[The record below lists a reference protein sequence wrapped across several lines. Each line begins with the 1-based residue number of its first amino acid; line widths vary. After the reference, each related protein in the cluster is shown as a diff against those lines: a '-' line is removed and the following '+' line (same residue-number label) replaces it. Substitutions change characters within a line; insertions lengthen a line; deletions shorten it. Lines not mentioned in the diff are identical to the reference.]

1 MTGRT
6 LVAGIGNVF
15 LSDDGF
21 GVEVAQRLSREAL
34 PEGVRILDA
43 GIKARHLAFEI
54 LDGGYHTAVL
64 VDAVR
69 RGGAPGTVYLIE
81 PALDGETVP
90 PQPLDG
96 HAMDPGAVLSFVS
109 ALGAGSTRLLV
120 VGCEPASI
128 EEGMGL
134 TAPVA
139 AAVEEAMAL
148 VRRLVCV

>member
-15 LSDDGF
+15 LGDDGF
-21 GVEVAQRLSREAL
+21 GVEVAQRLSRERL

-54 LDGGYHTAVL
+54 LDGGYDTAVL

-81 PALDGETVP
+81 PATGGEP
-90 PQPLDG
+90 LPQQLLDG
-96 HAMDPGAVLSFVS
+96 HAMDPGAMLSFVTT
-109 ALGAGSTRLLV
+109 LGAGSTRLLV
-120 VGCEPASI
+120 VGCEPESI

-134 TAPVA
+134 TPSVK
-139 AAVEEAMAL
+139 AAVDEAMAL
-148 VRRLVCV
+148 VRRMVCV